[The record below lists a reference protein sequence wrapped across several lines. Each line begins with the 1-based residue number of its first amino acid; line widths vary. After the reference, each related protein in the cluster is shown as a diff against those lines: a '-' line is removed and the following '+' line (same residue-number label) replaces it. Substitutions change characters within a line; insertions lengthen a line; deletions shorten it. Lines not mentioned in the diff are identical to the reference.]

1 VNYAVK
7 KGKSLRDLTLKE
19 YQKFSAVFDNDIFDI
34 TVETSAAARE
44 VTGGTGY
51 KQVAKQ
57 IAAAKR
63 RLKESMS
70 DE

>member
-1 VNYAVK
+1 VP
-7 KGKSLRDLTLKE
+7 
-19 YQKFSAVFDNDIFDI
+19 
-34 TVETSAAARE
+34 
-44 VTGGTGY
+44 GGTGY

-63 RLKESMS
+63 KLKESMS